1 MVGCRLHG
9 EKKGTRGTMVQ
20 QRAMAGQRVPL
31 VEKLRNGWQIYKE
44 HRSTAWGGA
53 QTYVE
58 RYRLLS
64 GLLDEYT
71 GIPVSSSRVLEV
83 GCGQRAIMP
92 LVFAAHGA
100 ESYGIDVE
108 VPTYRMTPPLF
119 FKIIRRNGIDRACKS
134 LARHILFDRTFLK
147 NIERA
152 FNLTRLPYRDVNI
165 RVMDAA
171 TLDFPDNHFD
181 LISSFAAFEHIADA
195 ESALRHINRM
205 LKPGGIALIH
215 IHLFP
220 SLSGGHH
227 LEWQTPDE
235 KPSKVVP
242 PWDHLRDN
250 KCPVNT
256 FLNKMKISD
265 YQAIF
270 ERHTVIRRVSFST
283 EGVSLTH
290 LIPASLLERYTV
302 EDLTTKGAVYIFSKK
317 E

>member
-1 MVGCRLHG
+1 
-9 EKKGTRGTMVQ
+9 MVQ
-20 QRAMAGQRVPL
+20 KRAMAGQRIPL
-31 VEKLRNGWQIYKE
+31 TEKLRNGWQIFKE
-44 HRSTAWGGA
+44 HRSNAWGGA

-64 GLLDEYT
+64 GLLDDFT
-71 GIPVSSSRVLEV
+71 DTPVASSRVLEV

-100 ESYGIDVE
+100 EAHGVDVE
-108 VPTYRMTPPLF
+108 VPTYRMSLPIFL
-119 FKIIRRNGIDRACKS
+119 KIIRRNGIDRACKS
-134 LARHILFDRTFLK
+134 LTRHILFDRAFLR

-152 FNLTRLPYRDVNI
+152 FDLERLPYRDITI

-171 TLDFPDNHFD
+171 ALDYPDNHFD

-195 ESALRHINRM
+195 DSALAHINRM
-205 LKPGGIALIH
+205 LKPDGIALIH

-227 LEWQTPDE
+227 LEWQRPDE
-235 KPSKVVP
+235 NPSKLVP

-250 KCPVNT
+250 RYPANT
-256 FLNKMKISD
+256 FLNKMKIGD

-270 ERHTVIRRVSFST
+270 ERHTVPRRVSFSR
-283 EGVSLTH
+283 EGLSLTH
-290 LIPASLLERYTV
+290 RIPESLLERYTL